1 MINAYVNLY
10 IKSTSDEE
18 EEENTGTTVK
28 EPEVINL
35 KQENVVTKR
44 NVSNMDCLALR
55 T

>member
-10 IKSTSDEE
+10 IKSKSNKE

-35 KQENVVTKR
+35 KEGNVLTKK
-44 NVSNMDCLALR
+44 NV
-55 T
+55 